1 MFQPAWAAR
10 GRVSTGHPGALLVIF
25 LLETSKIILHCHQ
38 SGDDN
43 IAAYDLYTAERQVK
57 QIVEPNAYL

>member
-1 MFQPAWAAR
+1 MFQPAR
-10 GRVSTGHPGALLVIF
+10 GRGVHGPPWSFVGIF